1 MKLNPMFSR
10 TLALVA
16 PVTVL
21 TLTHAGGAQPDFFLK
36 IDGIKGESTDTQH
49 KDHIQIESFSWGVSN
64 SSTVTGGGSAGK
76 ATFKEFTVTKK
87 TDRSS
92 PPLML
97 SCAAGTHIPSA
108 TFVVRRAAEPGA
120 PPTEGYYVIT
130 LNDVLVSSFSTAGNG
145 TDDKPTESVSLNFA
159 KIEFSYRPDDGSE
172 PVVVTFD
179 NSDPAGQ

>member
-1 MKLNPMFSR
+1 MNLNPMFSR

-16 PVTVL
+16 PVTAL
-21 TLTHAGGAQPDFFLK
+21 TLTHAGGAQDFFLK
-36 IDGIKGESTDTQH
+36 IDGIKGETTDTQH

-64 SSTVTGGGSAGK
+64 SSTVTGGGGSAGK

-108 TFVVRRAAEPGA
+108 TFVVRRTATPGA
-120 PPTEGYYVIT
+120 PPAEGYYVIT
-130 LNDVLVSSFSTAGNG
+130 LNDVLISSFSTAGSG
-145 TDDKPTESVSLNFA
+145 TDDKPTESISLNFA
-159 KIEFSYRPDDGSE
+159 KIEFSYRPDDGSD